1 MLCLGA
7 HSDDIEIGCGG
18 TVLTLRAAGRVAFR
32 WIVWSAPGVRGVE
45 ARASAR
51 RFLGREADAAL
62 RLHEFRD
69 GFFPAQFAAI
79 KEAIE
84 AEARAFVPDVVFTHA
99 RDDRHQDHRVVSD
112 LAWNTFRRQLILE
125 YEIPKWDGD
134 LGRPDCYVALPRA
147 VAQRKV
153 RLLMAGFASQR
164 SKDWFGEDTFLG
176 LMRLRGMECR
186 AASGLAEAFTA
197 RKVVLVP

>member
-51 RFLGREADAAL
+51 RFLGRDATGAL

-147 VAQRKV
+147 VARRKV